1 MVFTRQI
8 PFQTVRFR
16 ECFVL
21 NIRSVWR
28 KPQKLDGKFRKK
40 IYDDFVALTNFS
52 RDIQQGL
59 YARKP

>member
-1 MVFTRQI
+1 MEQPYF
-8 PFQTVRFR
+8 PVR
-16 ECFVL
+16 
-21 NIRSVWR
+21 R

-59 YARKP
+59 YARKK